1 MKLLQERSR
10 LRSRTAGGNLI
21 IQTSVR
27 LLVPFI
33 QLFGLYVIV
42 HGHYSPGGGF
52 QGGVVLGAS
61 FILLALAYDLQ
72 TSFSYMSERT
82 NTILGNLGALIYI
95 GTGVVCALLGGLFLD
110 YSALDRIIPLGTV
123 EWRSLGIF
131 LVEVGVGITVMA
143 IMASLFWDLGS
154 GGSMDEGL

>member
-1 MKLLQERSR
+1 MKLLQERA
-10 LRSRTAGGNLI
+10 AGQKIGESLI

-52 QGGVVLGAS
+52 QGGVILGAS
-61 FILLALAYDLQ
+61 FIALALAFDQQ
-72 TSFSYMSERT
+72 TSLRLMSERV
-82 NTILGNLGALIYI
+82 NGVLGNLGAMIFT
-95 GTGVVCALLGGLFLD
+95 GTATLCAILGGLFLD
-110 YSALDRIIPLGTV
+110 YSALDRLIPLGET
-123 EWRSLGIF
+123 EWRSFGIF
-131 LVEVGVGITVMA
+131 VVELGVGLAVMS

-154 GGSMDEGL
+154 NGKMDEGL